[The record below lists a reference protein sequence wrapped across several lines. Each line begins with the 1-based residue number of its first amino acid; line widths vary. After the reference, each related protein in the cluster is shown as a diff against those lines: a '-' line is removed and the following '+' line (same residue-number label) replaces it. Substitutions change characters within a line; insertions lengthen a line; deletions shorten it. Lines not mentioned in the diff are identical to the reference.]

1 MDRWQAETGQRVDDM
16 ALIEALRSDAFYVGA
31 LGSGRNQTTR
41 KHRLAEHF
49 GLTAAELS
57 QLHGP
62 VGLALGAKTPAE
74 VAVAIMAEI
83 VQVRNTAS
91 ATSAIQTSAA
101 CQATL
106 PSFDTVFGLDAAR
119 TALAGPAKK
128 LHPGVGL
135 E

>member
-1 MDRWQAETGQRVDDM
+1 MDKWQAETGQRVDDM
-16 ALIEALRSDAFYVGA
+16 ALFEALRSDAFYVGA
-31 LGSGRNQTTR
+31 LGSGRNQTAR

-49 GLTAAELS
+49 GLTTAELS

-62 VGLALGAKTPAE
+62 VGLALGARKP
-74 VAVAIMAEI
+74 AEI
-83 VQVRNTAS
+83 VQVKNTAS

-106 PSFDTVFGLDAAR
+106 PSFDTVFGLGAAR
-119 TALAGPAKK
+119 TARAGPSKK
-128 LHPGVGL
+128 LHPGEGL